1 MTNLD
6 KKILL
11 RLFDAS
17 MPMTVSKKTSF
28 PVTFPTSENHA
39 EAFFITKLDQ
49 GYSAVLGYD
58 WLVRHNLVI
67 DWVETKVMFPNHWTE
82 PKDDGP
88 SKVNVRKI
96 ELDGLTELC
105 RDPGNLIFTI
115 DCELEAMFTKVA
127 RDDNQGEDESMEG
140 VPQNTWSFRMSSLG

>member
-11 RLFDAS
+11 QLFDGS
-17 MPMTVSKKTSF
+17 MLTTVSKKTSF

-39 EAFFITKLDQ
+39 EAFFITKLNQ
-49 GYSAVLGYD
+49 GYSAVLGYN
-58 WLVRHNLVI
+58 WLVQHNPVI

-82 PKDDGP
+82 PKDDGL

-96 ELDGLTELC
+96 ELDELTKLC
-105 RDPGNLIFTI
+105 
-115 DCELEAMFTKVA
+115 
-127 RDDNQGEDESMEG
+127 
-140 VPQNTWSFRMSSLG
+140 